1 MYLQM
6 TTTLSKKKLIKI
18 LSGEQDALEKQLQEF
33 QDLADCIRSDQVPAE
48 EIAEIFTDKAFYKW
62 YKKKYFTINNR

>member
-18 LSGEQDALEKQLQEF
+18 LSGEQDALGKQLQEF
-33 QDLADCIRSDQVPAE
+33 QDLADCIRSDQVPASDV
-48 EIAEIFTDKAFYKW
+48 AKFFKDKKFYSW
-62 YKKKYFTINNR
+62 YKRKYLR

>member
-33 QDLADCIRSDQVPAE
+33 QDLADCIRSDQVPASDV
-48 EIAEIFTDKAFYKW
+48 AKFFKDKKFYSL
-62 YKKKYFTINNR
+62 YKRKYLRLE

>member
-6 TTTLSKKKLIKI
+6 TTILSKKKLIKI

-33 QDLADCIRSDQVPAE
+33 QDLADCIRSDQVPASDV
-48 EIAEIFTDKAFYKW
+48 AKFFKDKKFYSW
-62 YKKKYFTINNR
+62 YKRKYLR

>member
-48 EIAEIFTDKAFYKW
+48 EIAEIFTDKAYYNW
-62 YKKKYFTINNR
+62 YKKRYFKHK